1 MLASSKSA
9 STQDTGNTIILL
21 GLGIQVFFFS
31 GFIIVTAV
39 FHVRITMNP
48 TIKSQTT
55 TSPWQRFLWVLYFSS
70 MLIMVRSV
78 FRMAE
83 YAQGNDGSLLKKE
96 VYVYVLDALLMLV
109 VAVVFAVYYPSE
121 VLHDVKLKG
130 PKTDFGGSSESYP
143 MVGQASRYQR
153 MR

>member
-1 MLASSKSA
+1 MLASSKSE
-9 STQDTGNTIILL
+9 STQNLGNTIIIL

-31 GFIIVTAV
+31 GFVIVTAV
-39 FHVRITMNP
+39 FHVRVTMNP

-55 TSPWQRFLWVLYFSS
+55 RSPWKRFLWVLYFSS

-109 VAVVFAVYYPSE
+109 VAVAFGVYYPSE
-121 VLHDVKLKG
+121 VLQDVKLKG
-130 PKTDFGGSSESYP
+130 REIDFGASSDSFP
-143 MVGQASRYQR
+143 MVGQAGRYER
-153 MR
+153 MG